1 MTHTDDTASGDMR
14 ARLLRGL
21 FMLLF
26 VFFFGVAETL
36 LALLAVLQFLWLIV
50 TGRPNE
56 MLRRFGAS
64 LALWMAEAG
73 RFQACASEEK
83 PFPWKPWPQPD

>member
-26 VFFFGVAETL
+26 AILFGVAETL
-36 LALLAVLQFLWLIV
+36 LALLALLQFLWLIV

-64 LALWMAEAG
+64 LALWMAEAA
-73 RFQACASEEK
+73 RFQACASEDK
-83 PFPWKPWPQPD
+83 PFPWRPWPQPD